1 MGVNT
6 HQDDYYESLFRRTT
20 ASFRAKHD
28 KENVPKTASEHHK
41 RGGATSKRASSQG
54 RQQVLQQ
61 SNHLNYDTST
71 SDTSIERSRP
81 TRKVANPLQKPE
93 KTQSTTTTSMR
104 SIVEEIVA
112 QILQEKF
119 STSQTKKTQTE
130 LSSVE
135 SSVTFMDPTAMKAVV
150 QDLVNK
156 IIKDKLYGQSGS
168 PQGSCAKPLKSIIE
182 DIVNEKIKEHFF
194 KLAQTPDQIGNGLA
208 NLNQELQQKLNISK
222 ERVHSANS
230 SKTIDSQ
237 ALMAELLASDEGKSM
252 NNRPSSS
259 AAAKQQSPKN
269 PSQSSDGVSGIKRL
283 HRSPGKLPEWQATDE
298 KSQLPSTSGQKARSP
313 TVSSSGRSSS
323 RSHAAKGVGVLSK
336 RSIRFRS
343 YLAIILTYLYFLVP
357 RSTSLGRARKPNKSD
372 PVALYQYYKNEWDY
386 FRKQIPGETNHSR
399 LRWHV
404 RQRFLDP
411 E

>member
-28 KENVPKTASEHHK
+28 KENVPKTASDHHK
-41 RGGATSKRASSQG
+41 RGATSKRASIQG
-54 RQQVLQQ
+54 RQQVLQE

-71 SDTSIERSRP
+71 SDTSIERRP

-93 KTQSTTTTSMR
+93 KPQSTTTTSMR

-130 LSSVE
+130 RSSVE
-135 SSVTFMDPTAMKAVV
+135 SGVTFMDPTAMKAVV

-156 IIKDKLYGQSGS
+156 IIKNKLYGQSDS

-194 KLAQTPDQIGNGLA
+194 KLAQTPDQTRNGLA

-222 ERVHSANS
+222 ERLHSANS

-237 ALMAELLASDEGKSM
+237 ALMAELLASDEGKSL

-283 HRSPGKLPEWQATDE
+283 HRSAGKLPEWQATDE

-313 TVSSSGRSSS
+313 TVSSSGRSSA
-323 RSHAAKGVGVLSK
+323 RSHAAKGIGVLSK
-336 RSIRFRS
+336 Q
-343 YLAIILTYLYFLVP
+343 A
-357 RSTSLGRARKPNKSD
+357 
-372 PVALYQYYKNEWDY
+372 
-386 FRKQIPGETNHSR
+386 
-399 LRWHV
+399 
-404 RQRFLDP
+404 
-411 E
+411 